1 MPIIFYDHLISK
13 TEIQV
18 LIDELEEAEN
28 LRHKLHQ
35 LVDDVIYQG
44 IIHLLLQKLD
54 EKKHQIFLEMVHE
67 RPYDTEIILFLRE
80 HTHPDIEDD
89 IKREGEKLL
98 GAILKDM
105 LP

>member
-1 MPIIFYDHLISK
+1 MPILFYDHLISK
-13 TEIQV
+13 TEVKI
-18 LIDELEEAEN
+18 LIEELEEAEN

-54 EKKHQIFLEMVHE
+54 QKKHQKILEIVHA
-67 RPYDTEIILFLRE
+67 RPYDTEIIIFLRE
-80 HTHPDIEDD
+80 HIHPDIEDD
-89 IKREGEKLL
+89 IRKEGKNLL

>member
-13 TEIQV
+13 VEV
-18 LIDELEEAEN
+18 KNLIETLEEAEN
-28 LRHKLHQ
+28 QRNKLHQ
-35 LVDDVIYQG
+35 LVDDILLQG
-44 IIHLLLQKLD
+44 ILVMLLEKLHTA
-54 EKKHQIFLEMVHE
+54 KHRLFMEMVHE

-89 IKREGEKLL
+89 IRKEGEKLL